1 MIDSDTQI
9 RTTALDPTRSFCV
22 TAPAGSGKTELL
34 TQRILALLPTVD
46 RPEQVLAMTFTRKA
60 AAEMRERLLSKLD
73 EARRRVEVTESYE
86 QQTRDLALAVLAHAD
101 ERNWSLDPEQF
112 NLRTIDSLC
121 ADLTRQMPILSGL
134 GGAVEITEQDKPLF
148 ELAVIEL
155 FDAVGSD
162 AQIGEDLRCLL
173 LHFNNDWDVLRGLLV
188 ALLARRGDWAATLGQ
203 HTSPAEA
210 ARALQATVE
219 ALIESVVRRL
229 HESLEPWSEE
239 LQALAQLSADEL
251 DKPDVSLGS
260 DYLALA
266 SWQYAAHIL
275 LTGTNE
281 WRKPGGVNIKLGFP
295 AKSEAKARLQSL
307 LTSLSELPVPS
318 ALLELRALPV
328 LSDNDTSW
336 GLVLRLSRLLP
347 VLQAQLLLV
356 FQREGRVDFT
366 HVALAA
372 LQALGSDEEPT
383 DLALRLDYQIAHILV
398 DEFQDTSNQQFKL
411 LEKLMRGWHE
421 HNVTGAPPRTA
432 FIVGDGMQSIYG
444 FRYADVGLF
453 LQAKA
458 GGIGGLPLESLELT
472 QNFRSQAG
480 VVDWVNRVFAQVFPK
495 VNDAERSEVS
505 HTSAVPVNA
514 ALPGNAVEAHLF
526 PDDAGLTEANWIA
539 EKIGH
544 IYQSEPDATIAVL
557 IRARSHAAPIIAAL
571 QQHDLPFLG
580 RDLEKIQHSASVMD
594 LLSLCRWLSNP
605 ADEVAALA
613 LLRAPFCGLLLSE
626 IYALIEDQPRPLSLR
641 KILRRASDLLDADAA
656 IRAGSLEAALDWAES
671 RRDRLSLR
679 IWVEQIWLQLQA
691 ASTLSMQGRADAM
704 SFFDLLARADA
715 EGVGLDP
722 DWLERAL
729 EQRYA
734 SHEHGQFGVELMT
747 LHKAKGL
754 QFDYVFMPALH
765 KGTRGNQRE
774 LLRWHFQAREGE
786 RSFLIAADDRLKKAP
801 TLYNY
806 LSWLQ
811 KGKEAAELRRLL
823 YVGVTRARCRV
834 WLSGAG
840 RIDNTDGSQLT
851 WPGSASPLGILR
863 EALSGDA
870 VKHASSIT
878 ETPREEKDSETQPS
892 MPTCQL
898 LRLPL
903 ANFVAQKPDDGAL
916 ASIERQQGIQ
926 AEQLALIQPAGHF
939 NERTVG
945 VVVHRALELLS
956 QRDVLPNEVDTA
968 IRRGLQFGLAD
979 AGLYG
984 DSLTESLVVAETM
997 IAATLNDE
1005 RGRWILSQRSDAH
1018 SELVLMSSGVNGAP
1032 VQNIIDRTFLDSE
1045 TGNRWII
1052 DYKTSRPNPLE
1063 TEQQFLAREVQHYSP
1078 QLTRYRALIEAFDPA
1093 ASTIKTAL
1101 YFPANS
1107 LWLCIEDDA

>member
-1 MIDSDTQI
+1 MTDSDTQI
-9 RTTALDPTRSFCV
+9 RLTALDPTRSFCV

-73 EARRRVEVTESYE
+73 EARRRVEVTKSYE
-86 QQTRDLALAVLAHAD
+86 RQTRDLALAVLAHAD
-101 ERNWSLDPEQF
+101 ERNWSLDPEEF

-134 GGAVEITEQDKPLF
+134 GGAVEITDQDKPLF
-148 ELAVIEL
+148 EQAIIAL
-155 FDAVGSD
+155 FDAVGSE
-162 AQIGEDLRCLL
+162 AQVGEDLRCLL
-173 LHFNNDWDVLRGLLV
+173 LHFNNDWDALRELLV
-188 ALLARRGDWAATLGQ
+188 ALLARRGDWGRSLGQ
-203 HTSPAEA
+203 HADPAEA

-219 ALIESVVRRL
+219 ALIQSVVDRL
-229 HESLEPWSEE
+229 CKSFESCFEE
-239 LQALAQLSADEL
+239 LQQLSQLSADEL
-251 DKPDVSLGS
+251 GQPDVHLGA
-260 DYLALA
+260 DYQALA
-266 SWQYAAHIL
+266 SWQYASHIL
-275 LTGTNE
+275 LTGAGE
-281 WRKPGGVNIKLGFP
+281 WRKPGGVNVKLGFP

-307 LTSLSELPVPS
+307 LNSLSESPVPS
-318 ALLELRALPV
+318 ELLELRALPV
-328 LSDNDTSW
+328 VSDEDISW

-372 LQALGSDEEPT
+372 QQALGADEEPT
-383 DLALRLDYQIAHILV
+383 DLALRLDYQIVHILV
-398 DEFQDTSNQQFKL
+398 DEFQDTSNQQFEL
-411 LEKLMRGWHE
+411 LKKLMRGWHE
-421 HNVTGAPPRTA
+421 HNATGASPRTA

-458 GGIGGLPLESLELT
+458 RGIGGLPLESLELT

-480 VVDWVNRVFAQVFPK
+480 VVDWVNRVFAEVFPK

-505 HTSAVPVNA
+505 HTRAVPVNA

-539 EKIGH
+539 EKVAQ

-557 IRARSHAAPIIAAL
+557 MRARSHAAPIIAAL

-580 RDLEKIQHSASVMD
+580 RDLEKIQHSAAVMD

-613 LLRAPFCGLLLSE
+613 LLRAPFCGVLLSE
-626 IYALIEDQPRPLSLR
+626 IYPLIEDQPRPFSLR
-641 KILRRASDLLDADAA
+641 SVLRRAAEQLDANGAT
-656 IRAGSLEAALDWAES
+656 RAGSLEAALDWAET

-679 IWVEQIWLQLQA
+679 VWVEQTWLQLHG
-691 ASTLSMQGRADAM
+691 ASTLSKQGIADAM

-715 EGVGLDP
+715 EGIGLDP

-729 EQRYA
+729 DQRYA
-734 SHEHGQFGVELMT
+734 SHDHGQSGVELMT

-765 KGTRGNQRE
+765 KGTRGNQRA
-774 LLRWHFQAREGE
+774 LLRWHFHGQAGQGRL
-786 RSFLIAADDRLKKAP
+786 LIAADDRQKNGS

-806 LSWLQ
+806 LNWLQ

-834 WLSGAG
+834 WLSGLG
-840 RIDNTDGSQLT
+840 RTDSADGSRLT
-851 WPGSASPLGILR
+851 WPGSASPFGILR
-863 EALSGDA
+863 EALSGEA
-870 VKHASSIT
+870 VEHTASIT
-878 ETPREEKDSETQPS
+878 AAPLEEKNSGTAPS
-892 MPTCQL
+892 LSTCPL
-898 LRLPL
+898 WRLPL
-903 ANFVAQKPDDGAL
+903 TNFAVQKPGDGEQ
-916 ASIERQQGIQ
+916 ASIPRQQGIQ
-926 AEQLALIQPAGHF
+926 GEQSALIQPAGHF
-939 NERTVG
+939 TERIVG

-956 QRDVLPNEVDTA
+956 QRDVLPSGVDTT
-968 IRRGLQFGLAD
+968 IRRGLQFGLID
-979 AGLYG
+979 SGLDG
-984 DSLTESLVVAETM
+984 DSLTQSLVIAEAM
-997 IAATLNDE
+997 IAATLNDD
-1005 RGRWILSQRSDAH
+1005 RGRWILSQRSGAY
-1018 SELVLMSSGVNGAP
+1018 SELLLMSPGVNGALA
-1032 VQNIIDRTFLDSE
+1032 QHIIDRTFLDPE
-1045 TGNRWII
+1045 TGCRWII
-1052 DYKTSRPNPLE
+1052 DYKTSRPNE
-1063 TEQQFLAREVQHYSP
+1063 SESEQQFLARESQHYST
-1078 QLTRYRALIEAFDPA
+1078 QLARYRTLVEAFDPA
-1093 ASTIKTAL
+1093 ASTVKTAL
-1101 YFPANS
+1101 YFPADS
-1107 LWLCIEDDA
+1107 LWLCIEDAA